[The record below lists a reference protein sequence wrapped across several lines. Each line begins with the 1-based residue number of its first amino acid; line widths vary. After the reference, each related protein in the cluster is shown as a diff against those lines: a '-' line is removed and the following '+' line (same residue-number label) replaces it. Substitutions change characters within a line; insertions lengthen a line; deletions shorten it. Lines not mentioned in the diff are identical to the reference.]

1 MQPLLLMKQT
11 LEAPFD
17 PGPLLLDGPN
27 VHISEMRQALAK
39 SLADTGEFSV
49 GLETDDDEMVE
60 VAFRR
65 PPKGG
70 VHLARMTT
78 TVEGLREP
86 LVVSEG
92 PVDTDVARQLTRV
105 SGIRA
110 ARNRKRTYHVVRDRC
125 FLVFE
130 IQETEG
136 IRTIRYRFFGLPDAS
151 ARIQTLIERLI
162 HLPGLRATPER
173 SYPSTAIGTMF
184 PGTFDSYV
192 ASVVSQWQAK
202 SNEAI
207 KRVSKQLEDLGLT
220 WKVAARQIT
229 DTSVELTVGR
239 LPHARQGGAFDLV
252 NVADVGFG
260 VSQVLPVLVA
270 LEVARPGQLVY
281 LEQPEIHL
289 HPRAQTTL
297 ARIIA
302 AAAKRGVQIVV
313 ETHSSLVLRGVQT
326 AVAEGELPPNLVKLH
341 WFSRSDVDGSSTVR
355 SADMDERGS
364 FGDWPE
370 DFDDVVLTTER
381 DYLNA
386 VAKRVSSA
394 E

>member
-1 MQPLLLMKQT
+1 
-11 LEAPFD
+11 
-17 PGPLLLDGPN
+17 
-27 VHISEMRQALAK
+27 
-39 SLADTGEFSV
+39 
-49 GLETDDDEMVE
+49 
-60 VAFRR
+60 
-65 PPKGG
+65 
-70 VHLARMTT
+70 
-78 TVEGLREP
+78 
-86 LVVSEG
+86 
-92 PVDTDVARQLTRV
+92 
-105 SGIRA
+105 
-110 ARNRKRTYHVVRDRC
+110 
-125 FLVFE
+125 
-130 IQETEG
+130 
-136 IRTIRYRFFGLPDAS
+136 
-151 ARIQTLIERLI
+151 
-162 HLPGLRATPER
+162 
-173 SYPSTAIGTMF
+173 
-184 PGTFDSYV
+184 
-192 ASVVSQWQAK
+192 
-202 SNEAI
+202 
-207 KRVSKQLEDLGLT
+207 
-220 WKVAARQIT
+220 
-229 DTSVELTVGR
+229 
-239 LPHARQGGAFDLV
+239 
-252 NVADVGFG
+252 
-260 VSQVLPVLVA
+260 VLVA